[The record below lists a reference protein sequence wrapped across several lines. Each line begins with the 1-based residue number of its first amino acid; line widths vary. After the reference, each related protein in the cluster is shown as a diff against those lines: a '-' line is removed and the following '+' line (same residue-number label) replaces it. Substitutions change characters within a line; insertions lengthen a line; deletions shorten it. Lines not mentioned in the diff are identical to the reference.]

1 MRLMNLRTPR
11 IAGLLALAL
20 GAVALLALS
29 GVATAKDRGGDDN
42 GHHGHHGRHHHHHF
56 REIEQAGT
64 ISSFDTA
71 TGRLTIALTGGETV
85 SGLVTRETR
94 IRCEGSDDRRADRR
108 DHGGG
113 DDNGGHGTEPG
124 DDNGGHGNEPGDDNG
139 GRGTEPGDDNG
150 GRGNESGDDN
160 GGNSGPGSGGP
171 SAEGESPEAGET
183 PSCTTAS
190 LVPGAFVG
198 EAELR
203 LGTGAA
209 TFTEVELGHD
219 S

>member
-29 GVATAKDRGGDDN
+29 GVATAKDRGGDDH
-42 GHHGHHGRHHHHHF
+42 GDHGHHGRHHHHG
-56 REIEQAGT
+56 REIEEAGT
-64 ISSFDTA
+64 ISSFDPA

-85 SGLVTRETR
+85 SGLVTAETR
-94 IRCEGSDDRRADRR
+94 ISCEGTDDRRADRR

-113 DDNGGHGTEPG
+113 DDNGGRGNEPG

-139 GRGTEPGDDNG
+139 G
-150 GRGNESGDDN
+150 
-160 GGNSGPGSGGP
+160 NSGPGSGGP
-171 SAEGESPEAGET
+171 IAEGEGPEAGET
-183 PSCTTAS
+183 PSCTTAA

-203 LGTGAA
+203 LGTGTA
-209 TFTEVELGHD
+209 TFEEVELGHD

>member
-11 IAGLLALAL
+11 FAGLLALAL

-29 GVATAKDRGGDDN
+29 GVATAKDRGGDDH

-64 ISSFDTA
+64 ISSFDPA
-71 TGRLTIALTGGETV
+71 TGRLTIALTGGETA
-85 SGLVTRETR
+85 SGLVTAETR
-94 IRCEGSDDRRADRR
+94 IRCEGTDDRRADRR

-113 DDNGGHGTEPG
+113 DANGGHGNEPG

-139 GRGTEPGDDNG
+139 G
-150 GRGNESGDDN
+150 
-160 GGNSGPGSGGP
+160 NSGPGSGGP
-171 SAEGESPEAGET
+171 IAEGESPEAGET
-183 PSCTTAS
+183 PSCTTAA

-209 TFTEVELGHD
+209 TFKEVELGHD

>member
-20 GAVALLALS
+20 GAIALLALS
-29 GVATAKDRGGDDN
+29 GVATAKDRAGDDH
-42 GHHGHHGRHHHHHF
+42 GHHAHHGRHHHHHF

-64 ISSFDTA
+64 ISSFDQA
-71 TGRLTIALTGGETV
+71 TGRLTIALAGGETV
-85 SGLVTRETR
+85 SGLVTAETR
-94 IRCEGSDDRRADRR
+94 IRCEGTDDRRADRR

-113 DDNGGHGTEPG
+113 DDNGG
-124 DDNGGHGNEPGDDNG
+124 
-139 GRGTEPGDDNG
+139 
-150 GRGNESGDDN
+150 
-160 GGNSGPGSGGP
+160 NSGPGSGGP
-171 SAEGESPEAGET
+171 IAEGEGPEAGET
-183 PSCTTAS
+183 PSCTTAA
-190 LVPGAFVG
+190 LVTGAFVG

-209 TFTEVELGHD
+209 TFKEVELGHD

>member
-1 MRLMNLRTPR
+1 M
-11 IAGLLALAL
+11 LAFAL

-29 GVATAKDRGGDDN
+29 GVASAKDRGGDD
-42 GHHGHHGRHHHHHF
+42 HGHHGRHHHHHF
-56 REIEQAGT
+56 REIEEAGT
-64 ISSFDTA
+64 ISSFDSA
-71 TGRLTIALTGGETV
+71 TGKLTIALTGGETV
-85 SGLVTRETR
+85 SGLVTAETR
-94 IRCEGSDDRRADRR
+94 ISCEGADDRRADRR

-113 DDNGGHGTEPG
+113 G
-124 DDNGGHGNEPGDDNG
+124 DSGRGNEPGDDNG
-139 GRGTEPGDDNG
+139 GRGNEPGDDNG
-150 GRGNESGDDN
+150 GRGNEPGDDN

-171 SAEGESPEAGET
+171 SAEGEDPEAGET
-183 PSCTTAS
+183 PSCTTAA

-209 TFTEVELGHD
+209 TFEEVELGHD

>member
-1 MRLMNLRTPR
+1 MRIMNLRTPR

-29 GVATAKDRGGDDN
+29 GVATAKDRGGDDH
-42 GHHGHHGRHHHHHF
+42 GDHGHHGRHHHHL
-56 REIEQAGT
+56 REIEEAGT
-64 ISSFDTA
+64 ISSFDQA
-71 TGRLTIALTGGETV
+71 TGRLTIALTGGETA
-85 SGLVTRETR
+85 SGLVTPETR
-94 IRCEGSDDRRADRR
+94 IRCEGTDDRRADRR

-113 DDNGGHGTEPG
+113 NDNGGRGNEPG

-139 GRGTEPGDDNG
+139 GNSGSG
-150 GRGNESGDDN
+150 SGD
-160 GGNSGPGSGGP
+160 P
-171 SAEGESPEAGET
+171 SVEGESPEVGET
-183 PSCTTAS
+183 PSCTTAA

-203 LGTGAA
+203 LGTGTA
-209 TFTEVELGHD
+209 TFAEIELGQH

>member
-29 GVATAKDRGGDDN
+29 SVATAKDRGGDDH
-42 GHHGHHGRHHHHHF
+42 GDHGHHGRHHHHF
-56 REIEQAGT
+56 REIGQAGT
-64 ISSFDTA
+64 ISSFDQA
-71 TGRLTIALTGGETV
+71 TGRLTIALAGGETV
-85 SGLVTRETR
+85 SGLVTTETR
-94 IRCEGSDDRRADRR
+94 IRCEGTDDRRTDRR
-108 DHGGG
+108 DHGG
-113 DDNGGHGTEPG
+113 
-124 DDNGGHGNEPGDDNG
+124 GDDNG

-150 GRGNESGDDN
+150 GRGNEPGDDNGGHGNEPGDDN

-171 SAEGESPEAGET
+171 IAEGEGPEAGET
-183 PSCTTAS
+183 PSCTTAA
-190 LVPGAFVG
+190 LVPGALVG

-203 LGTGAA
+203 LGTGTA
-209 TFTEVELGHD
+209 TFAEVELGHD

>member
-1 MRLMNLRTPR
+1 MSRINAHTPR

-56 REIEQAGT
+56 REIQEAGT
-64 ISSFDTA
+64 ISSFDPA

-85 SGLVTRETR
+85 SGLVTEETR
-94 IRCEGSDDRRADRR
+94 IRCEGASDHRANRR

-113 DDNGGHGTEPG
+113 DDNGGRGAEPG

-139 GRGTEPGDDNG
+139 GQGNEPGDDNG
-150 GRGNESGDDN
+150 GNTGMSG
-160 GGNSGPGSGGP
+160 
-171 SAEGESPEAGET
+171 EGEGAEPGEGQ
-183 PSCTTAS
+183 SCTTAA
-190 LVPGAFVG
+190 LVPGEFVG
-198 EAELR
+198 DAELR
-203 LGTGAA
+203 LGSGAA
-209 TFTEVELGHD
+209 TFAEVELGHH

>member
-1 MRLMNLRTPR
+1 MSRINARTPR

-42 GHHGHHGRHHHHHF
+42 GQGHHGHHGRHHNHHF
-56 REIEQAGT
+56 REVGEAGT
-64 ISSFDTA
+64 ISSFDPA
-71 TGRLTIALTGGETV
+71 TGRLTIALKGGETV
-85 SGLVTRETR
+85 SGLVTEETR
-94 IRCEGSDDRRADRR
+94 IRCEGADDHRADRR

-113 DDNGGHGTEPG
+113 DDNGGRGAEPGDDNGGQGNEPG

-139 GRGTEPGDDNG
+139 GQGNEPGDDNG
-150 GRGNESGDDN
+150 GDSGRGPTG
-160 GGNSGPGSGGP
+160 
-171 SAEGESPEAGET
+171 EGR
-183 PSCTTAS
+183 SCTTAA

-198 EAELR
+198 DAELR
-203 LGTGAA
+203 FGTGAA
-209 TFTEVELGHD
+209 TFTEVELGHH

>member
-1 MRLMNLRTPR
+1 MRSMNARTPR

-42 GHHGHHGRHHHHHF
+42 GHHGHHGRHHV

-64 ISSFDTA
+64 ISSFDPA

-85 SGLVTRETR
+85 SGLVTAETR
-94 IRCEGSDDRRADRR
+94 IRCEGTDDRRATRR

-113 DDNGGHGTEPG
+113 DDNGGRGNEPG

-139 GRGTEPGDDNG
+139 G
-150 GRGNESGDDN
+150 
-160 GGNSGPGSGGP
+160 NSGPGSGGP
-171 SAEGESPEAGET
+171 TAEGESPEAGET
-183 PSCTTAS
+183 PSCTTAA

-203 LGTGAA
+203 LGTGTA
-209 TFTEVELGHD
+209 TFSEVELGHD

>member
-29 GVATAKDRGGDDN
+29 GVATAKDRGGDDHGN
-42 GHHGHHGRHHHHHF
+42 HGHHGRHHHHF

-64 ISSFDTA
+64 ISSFDQA
-71 TGRLTIALTGGETV
+71 TGRLTIALVGGETV
-85 SGLVTRETR
+85 SGLVTSETR
-94 IRCEGSDDRRADRR
+94 IRCEGTDDRRADRR

-113 DDNGGHGTEPG
+113 DDNGGRGT
-124 DDNGGHGNEPGDDNG
+124 EPGDDNG

-150 GRGNESGDDN
+150 GRGNEPGDDN

-183 PSCTTAS
+183 PSCTTAA

-203 LGTGAA
+203 LGTGTA
-209 TFTEVELGHD
+209 TFEEVELGHD

>member
-1 MRLMNLRTPR
+1 MNARTPR

-29 GVATAKDRGGDDN
+29 GVATAKDRGGDD
-42 GHHGHHGRHHHHHF
+42 HGHHGRHHHHHF
-56 REIEQAGT
+56 REIEEAGT
-64 ISSFDTA
+64 ISSFDPA

-85 SGLVTRETR
+85 SGLVTTETR
-94 IRCEGSDDRRADRR
+94 IRCEGTDDRRADRR

-113 DDNGGHGTEPG
+113 DDNGGRGNEPG

-139 GRGTEPGDDNG
+139 G
-150 GRGNESGDDN
+150 
-160 GGNSGPGSGGP
+160 NSGPGTGGP
-171 SAEGESPEAGET
+171 IAEGEGPEAGET
-183 PSCTTAS
+183 PSCTTAA

-203 LGTGAA
+203 LGTGTA
-209 TFTEVELGHD
+209 TFEEVELGHD

>member
-11 IAGLLALAL
+11 IAGLLALAV

-29 GVATAKDRGGDDN
+29 GVATAKDRGGDDH
-42 GHHGHHGRHHHHHF
+42 GDHGHHGRHHHHF

-64 ISSFDTA
+64 ISSFDPA

-85 SGLVTRETR
+85 SGLVTTETR
-94 IRCEGSDDRRADRR
+94 IRCEGTDDRRGARR
-108 DHGGG
+108 DHG
-113 DDNGGHGTEPG
+113 G

-139 GRGTEPGDDNG
+139 GN
-150 GRGNESGDDN
+150 
-160 GGNSGPGSGGP
+160 SGGP
-171 SAEGESPEAGET
+171 IAEGEGPEAGET
-183 PSCTTAS
+183 PSCTTAA
-190 LVPGAFVG
+190 LVPGTFVG

-203 LGTGAA
+203 LGTGTA
-209 TFTEVELGHD
+209 TFEEVELGHD

>member
-1 MRLMNLRTPR
+1 MRSMNSRTPR

-29 GVATAKDRGGDDN
+29 GVATAKDRGGDDH
-42 GHHGHHGRHHHHHF
+42 GHHGHHGRHHHHF
-56 REIEQAGT
+56 REIEEAGT
-64 ISSFDTA
+64 ISTFDQA

-85 SGLVTRETR
+85 SGLVTTGTR
-94 IRCEGSDDRRADRR
+94 IRCEGTDDRRADRR
-108 DHGGG
+108 DHGGRDDNGGRGNEAG
-113 DDNGGHGTEPG
+113 DDNGGRGNEPG

-139 GRGTEPGDDNG
+139 D
-150 GRGNESGDDN
+150 
-160 GGNSGPGSGGP
+160 NSGPGSAGP
-171 SAEGESPEAGET
+171 TAEGDGPEAGET

-203 LGTGAA
+203 LGTGTA
-209 TFTEVELGHD
+209 TFEEVELGHD

>member
-1 MRLMNLRTPR
+1 MRHMNLRTPR

-29 GVATAKDRGGDDN
+29 GVATAKDRGGDDH
-42 GHHGHHGRHHHHHF
+42 GDHGHHGRHHHHA
-56 REIEQAGT
+56 REIEEAGT
-64 ISSFDTA
+64 IASFDPA
-71 TGRLTIALTGGETV
+71 TGKLTIALTGGESV
-85 SGLVTRETR
+85 SGLVTAETR
-94 IRCEGSDDRRADRR
+94 ISCEGTDDRRADRR
-108 DHGGG
+108 DHGG
-113 DDNGGHGTEPG
+113 
-124 DDNGGHGNEPGDDNG
+124 GDDNG

-150 GRGNESGDDN
+150 GRGNEPGDDN

-171 SAEGESPEAGET
+171 SAEGESPEAGAT
-183 PSCTTAS
+183 PSCTTAA

-198 EAELR
+198 EAELH

-209 TFTEVELGHD
+209 TFEEVELGHD

>member
-1 MRLMNLRTPR
+1 MRIMNLRTPR

-29 GVATAKDRGGDDN
+29 GVATAKDRGGDD
-42 GHHGHHGRHHHHHF
+42 HGHHGRHHHHV
-56 REIEQAGT
+56 REIKEAGT
-64 ISSFDTA
+64 ISSFDPA
-71 TGRLTIALTGGETV
+71 TGRLTIALTGGETA
-85 SGLVTRETR
+85 SGLVTAETR
-94 IRCEGSDDRRADRR
+94 IRCEGTDDHRADRR
-108 DHGGG
+108 DHGGRG
-113 DDNGGHGTEPG
+113 NEPG

-139 GRGTEPGDDNG
+139 GH
-150 GRGNESGDDN
+150 GNEPGDDN

-171 SAEGESPEAGET
+171 ITEGESPEAGET
-183 PSCTTAS
+183 PSCTTAA

-203 LGTGAA
+203 LGTGTA
-209 TFTEVELGHD
+209 TFAEVELGHD

>member
-1 MRLMNLRTPR
+1 MKIMNLRRPR

-29 GVATAKDRGGDDN
+29 GVATAKDRGGDD
-42 GHHGHHGRHHHHHF
+42 HGHHGRHHHNHF

-64 ISSFDTA
+64 ISSFDQA

-85 SGLVTRETR
+85 SGLVTDETR
-94 IRCEGSDDRRADRR
+94 IRCEGTDDRRADRR

-113 DDNGGHGTEPG
+113 DDN
-124 DDNGGHGNEPGDDNG
+124 
-139 GRGTEPGDDNG
+139 
-150 GRGNESGDDN
+150 
-160 GGNSGPGSGGP
+160 
-171 SAEGESPEAGET
+171 ESPEAGET
-183 PSCTTAS
+183 PSCTTAA

-203 LGTGAA
+203 LGTGTA
-209 TFTEVELGHD
+209 TFEEVELGHD

>member
-29 GVATAKDRGGDDN
+29 GVATAKDRGGDDH
-42 GHHGHHGRHHHHHF
+42 GQHGHHGRHHHH
-56 REIEQAGT
+56 GKGNKPG
-64 ISSFDTA
+64 D
-71 TGRLTIALTGGETV
+71 
-85 SGLVTRETR
+85 
-94 IRCEGSDDRRADRR
+94 
-108 DHGGG
+108 DHGGK
-113 DDNGGHGTEPG
+113 
-124 DDNGGHGNEPGDDNG
+124 GNEP
-139 GRGTEPGDDNG
+139 
-150 GRGNESGDDN
+150 GDDN

-171 SAEGESPEAGET
+171 IAEGEGPEAGET
-183 PSCTTAS
+183 PSCTTAA

-203 LGTGAA
+203 LGTGTA
-209 TFTEVELGHD
+209 TFEEVELGHD

>member
-1 MRLMNLRTPR
+1 MRIMNLRTPR

-29 GVATAKDRGGDDN
+29 GVATAKDRGGDDH
-42 GHHGHHGRHHHHHF
+42 GHNGHHGRHHHHL
-56 REIEQAGT
+56 REIEEAGT
-64 ISSFDTA
+64 ISSFDPA
-71 TGRLTIALTGGETV
+71 TGRLTIALTGGETA
-85 SGLVTRETR
+85 SGLVTAETR
-94 IRCEGSDDRRADRR
+94 IRCEGTDERRADRR
-108 DHGGG
+108 DHGGRG
-113 DDNGGHGTEPG
+113 NEAG

-139 GRGTEPGDDNG
+139 GQ
-150 GRGNESGDDN
+150 GNEPGDDN

-171 SAEGESPEAGET
+171 ITEGESPEGGET
-183 PSCTTAS
+183 PSCTTTA

-203 LGTGAA
+203 LGTGTA
-209 TFTEVELGHD
+209 TFEEVALGHD

>member
-1 MRLMNLRTPR
+1 MRRLNERAPR

-29 GVATAKDRGGDDN
+29 GVAAAKDRHGDD
-42 GHHGHHGRHHHHHF
+42 HGHHGRHHHHHV
-56 REIEQAGT
+56 REMREAGT
-64 ISSFDTA
+64 ISSFDPT
-71 TGRLTIALTGGETV
+71 TGKLTIALTGGETV
-85 SGLVTRETR
+85 TGLVTEETR
-94 IRCEGSDDRRADRR
+94 IRCEGFDDHGVDNRLQRR

-113 DDNGGHGTEPG
+113 DDNGGHGDEP
-124 DDNGGHGNEPGDDNG
+124 
-139 GRGTEPGDDNG
+139 
-150 GRGNESGDDN
+150 GDDN
-160 GGNSGPGSGGP
+160 GGNSGPGSGGTNGSGSTPGGPGP
-171 SAEGESPEAGET
+171 SGENDQVEGEGPEGG

-203 LGTGAA
+203 LGTGMAV
-209 TFTEVELGHD
+209 FSEIELGHD

>member
-1 MRLMNLRTPR
+1 MRIMNLRTPR

-29 GVATAKDRGGDDN
+29 GVATAKDRGGDDH
-42 GHHGHHGRHHHHHF
+42 GQHGHHGRHHHNHF
-56 REIEQAGT
+56 REIQQAGT
-64 ISSFDTA
+64 ISSFDQA

-85 SGLVTRETR
+85 SGLVTAETR
-94 IRCEGSDDRRADRR
+94 IRCEGTDDHRTDRR
-108 DHGGG
+108 DHGG
-113 DDNGGHGTEPG
+113 G

-139 GRGTEPGDDNG
+139 GN
-150 GRGNESGDDN
+150 GNEPGDDN

-171 SAEGESPEAGET
+171 ITEGESPEAGET
-183 PSCTTAS
+183 PSCTTAA

-203 LGTGAA
+203 LGTGTA
-209 TFTEVELGHD
+209 TFEEVELGHD